1 MAHEIKKS
9 NFSSIF
15 EVDEFKKITN
25 ELKKGLKLQD
35 ISSNENLLLNSIVM
49 ISFINYTKRVDI
61 PKKII
66 LDVTVLLLWV
76 DVNIVEITQLRLLL
90 VN

>member
-1 MAHEIKKS
+1 MKSKKS

-15 EVDEFKKITN
+15 EVDEFNNITN